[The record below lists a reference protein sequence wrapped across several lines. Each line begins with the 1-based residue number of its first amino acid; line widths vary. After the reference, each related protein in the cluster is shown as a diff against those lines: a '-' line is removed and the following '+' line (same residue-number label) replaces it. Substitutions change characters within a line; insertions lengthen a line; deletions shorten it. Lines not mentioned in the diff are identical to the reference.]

1 MMLSL
6 ILVGL
11 LSAFALGPASFSII
25 RKMLQGKTLPWAEIS
40 GFLMGDVIYIA
51 MSLVLLQSPLMQN
64 SRLKVAL
71 TLLTSGTL
79 LAFSLHMLWKR
90 QNTATGRPKR
100 SGVETSSQNGFW
112 GSLLLTLGNFHLV
125 LIYTGLFAGLLHGN
139 LLQVIG
145 GATLYTLSFAGG
157 FILLLIILKNF
168 QATLQKLLRQIEV
181 FVSVGFIFFSF
192 YLSWGTL

>member
-25 RKMLQGKTLPWAEIS
+25 RKMLQEKTFPWAEIS
-40 GFLMGDVIYIA
+40 GFLTGDVIYIA
-51 MSLVLLQSPLMQN
+51 LSLVLLQSPLMQN

-90 QNTATGRPKR
+90 KQVTGRPKK
-100 SGVETSSQNGFW
+100 SDVEASSQNGFW

-157 FILLLIILKNF
+157 FLLLLIILKSF

>member
-1 MMLSL
+1 MILSL
-6 ILVGL
+6 IFVGL
-11 LSAFALGPASFSII
+11 LSSLALGPASFSII
-25 RKMLQGKTLPWAEIS
+25 RKMLQEKVFPWAEIS

-51 MSLVLLQSPLMQN
+51 MSLVLLQSPFMQN

-90 QNTATGRPKR
+90 KKTGRQKK
-100 SGVETSSQNGFW
+100 SGAGASSQNGFW

-125 LIYTGLFAGLLHGN
+125 LIYTGLFAGLLHGSQ
-139 LLQVIG
+139 LQMVG
-145 GATLYTLSFAGG
+145 GASLYTLSFAGG
-157 FILLLIILKNF
+157 FILFLTILNNF
-168 QATLQKLLRQIEV
+168 QDALQKILRQIEV

>member
-11 LSAFALGPASFSII
+11 LSSFALGPASFSII
-25 RKMLQGKTLPWAEIS
+25 RKMLQEKNFPWAEIS

-51 MSLVLLQSPLMQN
+51 MSLVLLQSPFMQN
-64 SRLKVAL
+64 SKLKVAL

-90 QNTATGRPKR
+90 KQNA
-100 SGVETSSQNGFW
+100 SVEASSQNGFW

-139 LLQVIG
+139 ILQVVG
-145 GATLYTLSFAGG
+145 GASLYTLSFAGG
-157 FILLLIILKNF
+157 FILLLNILKNF
-168 QATLQKLLRQIEV
+168 QDALQKILRQIEV

>member
-1 MMLSL
+1 MILSL

-11 LSAFALGPASFSII
+11 LSSFALGPASFSII
-25 RKMLQGKTLPWAEIS
+25 RKMLQEKNFPWAEIS

-51 MSLVLLQSPLMQN
+51 MSLVLLQSPFMQN

-90 QNTATGRPKR
+90 KQTA
-100 SGVETSSQNGFW
+100 SAEASSQNGFW

-139 LLQVIG
+139 MLQVVG
-145 GATLYTLSFAGG
+145 GAGLYTLSFAGG
-157 FILLLIILKNF
+157 FILLLNILKNF
-168 QATLQKLLRQIEV
+168 QDTLQKILRQIEV

>member
-1 MMLSL
+1 MILSV

-11 LSAFALGPASFSII
+11 LSSFALGPASFSII
-25 RKMLQGKTLPWAEIS
+25 RKMLQEKVFPWAEIS

-51 MSLVLLQSPLMQN
+51 MSLMLLQSPFLQN

-90 QNTATGRPKR
+90 KTA
-100 SGVETSSQNGFW
+100 SAEVFSQNGFW
-112 GSLLLTLGNFHLV
+112 GSLILTLGNFHLV

-139 LLQVIG
+139 TWQVIG
-145 GATLYTLSFAGG
+145 GASLYTLSFAGG
-157 FILLLIILKNF
+157 FFLLLAVLKNF
-168 QATLQKLLRQIEV
+168 QDALQKILRQIEV
-181 FVSVGFIFFSF
+181 FVSVGFIFFSV
-192 YLSWGTL
+192 YLTWGTL

>member
-1 MMLSL
+1 MIFSL

-11 LSAFALGPASFSII
+11 LSSFALGPASFSII
-25 RKMLQGKTLPWAEIS
+25 RKMLQERKFPWAEIS

-51 MSLVLLQSPLMQN
+51 MSLVLLQSPFMQN

-90 QNTATGRPKR
+90 QKNPNTA
-100 SGVETSSQNGFW
+100 SVEASSQNGFW

-139 LLQVIG
+139 LLQVVA

-157 FILLLIILKNF
+157 FILLLNVLKNF
-168 QATLQKLLRQIEV
+168 QETLQKMLRQIEV

>member
-1 MMLSL
+1 MILSL

-11 LSAFALGPASFSII
+11 LSSFALGPASFSII
-25 RKMLQGKTLPWAEIS
+25 RKMLQERKFPWAEIS

-51 MSLVLLQSPLMQN
+51 MSLVLLQSPFMQN

-90 QNTATGRPKR
+90 NHTA
-100 SGVETSSQNGFW
+100 SAEASSQNGFW

-139 LLQVIG
+139 LLQVVG
-145 GATLYTLSFAGG
+145 GAGLYTLSFAGG
-157 FILLLIILKNF
+157 FILLLNVLKKF
-168 QATLQKLLRQIEV
+168 QDTLQRLLRQIEV

>member
-1 MMLSL
+1 MILSL

-11 LSAFALGPASFSII
+11 LSSFALGPASFSII
-25 RKMLQGKTLPWAEIS
+25 RKMLQEKNFPWAEIS

-51 MSLVLLQSPLMQN
+51 LSLGLLQSSYMQN

-71 TLLTSGTL
+71 TLLTSGML
-79 LAFSLHMLWKR
+79 LAFSLNMLWKR
-90 QNTATGRPKR
+90 KQATASAGAST
-100 SGVETSSQNGFW
+100 QNGFW

-139 LLQVIG
+139 LLQVVG
-145 GATLYTLSFAGG
+145 GAILYTLSFAGG
-157 FILLLIILKNF
+157 FILLLSVLKKF
-168 QATLQKLLRQIEV
+168 QDTLQRLLRQIEV

>member
-11 LSAFALGPASFSII
+11 LSSFALGPASFSII
-25 RKMLQGKTLPWAEIS
+25 RKMLQEKNFPWAEIS

-51 MSLVLLQSPLMQN
+51 MSLVLLQSPFMQN
-64 SRLKVAL
+64 SKLKVAL

-90 QNTATGRPKR
+90 KQNA
-100 SGVETSSQNGFW
+100 SVEASSQNGFW

-139 LLQVIG
+139 LLQVVG
-145 GATLYTLSFAGG
+145 GASLYTLSFAGG
-157 FILLLIILKNF
+157 FILLLNILKNF
-168 QATLQKLLRQIEV
+168 QDALQKILRQVEV